1 MAHAPHPQAA
11 PPLAARL
18 AFLVVPR
25 FNMGTLI
32 SMIEVART
40 ANYLSAHPLY
50 EWEILSFDGPQVVA
64 SNGLSLAANPPGD
77 RDRRGETVFALASWG
92 AEEDTNR
99 PAVAWLRRQAR
110 AGARVCA
117 VELGIYL
124 LARAGLLEGRRVTTH
139 WSWAPGVQER
149 FPDLDLVERLYTL
162 DDTVMTCAGGLAGV
176 DLMLRLLAD
185 AHGEGL
191 AGAVADQMLAGPGRT
206 DTAPQRRT
214 LGHGIEGLSPPVRA
228 AIALI
233 ESSVAEPLPVPALA
247 ARLGLSQRQLERR
260 FKAEVG
266 CTVVQFGLLL
276 RLQHARVLLIATRLS
291 VREIAAASGFDTLQ
305 HFSAS
310 FARCFGRRPSAY
322 RQGWPKGDPA
332 PSWPGTLADF
342 LRALPQRAGA

>member
-1 MAHAPHPQAA
+1 MAPAPRPEAA
-11 PPLAARL
+11 PPPPARL

-40 ANYLSAHPLY
+40 ANYLSAYPPY
-50 EWEILSFDGPQVVA
+50 VWEVLSFDGPQVAA

-117 VELGIYL
+117 VELGVYL
-124 LARAGLLEGRRVTTH
+124 LARAGLLTGRSVTTH
-139 WSWAPGVQER
+139 WSWAPGVRER

-162 DDTVMTCAGGLAGV
+162 DDAVMTCAGGLAGV
-176 DLMLRLLAD
+176 DLMLRLVAD
-185 AHGEGL
+185 AQGEGL
-191 AGAVADQMLAGPGRT
+191 AGAVADQLLAGPGRAE
-206 DTAPQRRT
+206 TAPQRRT
-214 LGHGIEGLSPPVRA
+214 SGHGIEGLSPPVRS

-276 RLQHARVLLIATRLS
+276 RLQHARVLLIATRLG
-291 VREIAAASGFDTLQ
+291 VREIATASGFDTLQ

-332 PSWPGTLADF
+332 PTWPGTLADF
-342 LRALPQRAGA
+342 LRALPRRQS